1 MSDEMSFGDLQVAQ
15 PKFALRPD
23 QDPHLAVVAVGQP
36 AAKQLRVYVDFAT
49 LQAIEQHVHQDTSIE
64 LGGVLLGGQHV
75 DDQGQPFVVVREALD
90 GQHFEATKG
99 SFKFTHDTWQDL
111 LQRTANYPETT
122 RMVGWYHSHPGWG
135 IFLSDMDMFICR
147 GFFNNPLDIALV
159 VDPCQDHRGLFHWP
173 SATGRER
180 RQRNSGFYLFDSRH
194 RLPQLQRAAELLNEA
209 ESDMNSTTTFSTPR
223 SGTNHALSRVPSS
236 DSAAPAQ
243 VFISQPDQTWP
254 LIILMAML
262 SLQTILLAVLG
273 WSVWT
278 APREAQ
284 NMAESKESAYRE
296 VLAAMIATADPSS
309 TPALTNQRLESL
321 VNREQEI
328 QELKSQA
335 QLFQVAAE
343 STQKQIRETMQQL
356 EASTVDLQKAHA
368 VNRDL
373 DARIKS
379 LELAK
384 QTPTNESSTDSTGLW
399 WTSPWVNTLVGA
411 IGLVLGGAIG
421 SWWMSR
427 RQPELGAIEK
437 V

>member
-1 MSDEMSFGDLQVAQ
+1 MSDEMSFGDIQVAQ
-15 PKFALRPD
+15 PQLALRPD

-36 AAKQLRVYVDFAT
+36 AAKHLRVYVDFAT

-64 LGGVLLGGQHV
+64 LGGVLLGGQHI

-135 IFLSDMDMFICR
+135 IFLSDLDMFICR
-147 GFFNNPLDIALV
+147 GFFNNPLDVALV
-159 VDPCQDHRGLFHWP
+159 VDPCQDYRGWFHWP
-173 SATGRER
+173 SSTGRER
-180 RQRNSGFYLFDSRH
+180 RQQNSGFYLFDSRH

-209 ESDMNSTTTFSTPR
+209 ESDMSSTTTFSTPR
-223 SGTNHALSRVPSS
+223 AGAGRALSRVQSG
-236 DSAAPAQ
+236 DSVAPAQ
-243 VFISQPDQTWP
+243 VFVSQPDQTWP

-262 SLQTILLAVLG
+262 SLQTILIALLG

-278 APREAQ
+278 APRESQ

-296 VLAAMIATADPSS
+296 VLAAMIATSDPNS
-309 TPALTNQRLESL
+309 TPALTKQRLESL
-321 VNREQEI
+321 VDREREV
-328 QELKSQA
+328 QELRSQA

-343 STQKQIRETMQQL
+343 SSQKQMRDTTQQL

-373 DARIKS
+373 EAKIKS

-384 QTPTNESSTDSTGLW
+384 KTSTNETESTGSW

-411 IGLVLGGAIG
+411 IGLVLGGAVG
-421 SWWMSR
+421 GWWISR
-427 RQPELGAIEK
+427 RQPELDAIEK
-437 V
+437 D